1 MVTTQSNLSLTNNF
15 KGESGGQ
22 SADSAIINASILFQE
37 KEYEQASSELIK
49 WGNENARSELAL
61 IKAAEMFVESG
72 QLENCAKMLSILP
85 EEIKYSTTVTDLLID
100 IYSSMDNK
108 TKALEI
114 LDSSIAYQ
122 KRSNGDNLISML
134 RLSAR
139 WKLDTGDAVGAAAM
153 LAEIHETNPDDV
165 AILAELIGA
174 YASFDSAKVIF
185 LQCTNKITID

>member
-1 MVTTQSNLSLTNNF
+1 M
-15 KGESGGQ
+15 
-22 SADSAIINASILFQE
+22 
-37 KEYEQASSELIK
+37 IK
-49 WGNENARSELAL
+49 WGNDNARSELAL
-61 IKAAEMFVESG
+61 IKAAEMFVEAG

-108 TKALEI
+108 AKALEI

-139 WKLDTGDAVGAAAM
+139 WKLDTGRV
-153 LAEIHETNPDDV
+153 EHFSNIEN
-165 AILAELIGA
+165 
-174 YASFDSAKVIF
+174 SF
-185 LQCTNKITID
+185 LR